1 MLGFPVLD
9 SVASVVICLFILK
22 VAFGILKTAISNM
35 LDTSCGEAYDK
46 KLKAFVAEQDEV
58 ACVDVLHSRSFGS
71 KVYVDLEIEIDGSK
85 PLHEAHAISERVHSS
100 VEPNFPEI
108 KHIMIHMNPM
118 S

>member
-22 VAFGILKTAISNM
+22 VAFGILKTAITNM

-85 PLHEAHAISERVHSS
+85 PLHEAHAISERITQQCGNQFSRDQTHYD
-100 VEPNFPEI
+100 
-108 KHIMIHMNPM
+108 HMNPM